1 MLDEVQKKGGVCLG
15 KKQGDAVLNAFRHP
29 VSVITGGPGRG
40 KTTVLKAI
48 LEIFRIVFPQKDALL
63 CAPTGRA
70 ARKMMESTGHV
81 SDDDS
86 PALYLSEDEPE
97 PTDIEPIQED
107 LVIVDEATMVDMKL
121 AATLFSRL
129 KSGCRLILVGDADQL
144 PSVGPGTYSGN

>member
-1 MLDEVQKKGGVCLG
+1 MPWKEAGGCRTECVSASGICYHGRPRTGKDDGAKGDPGNFQDSISSERRAFVRSNRTRCEKNDG
-15 KKQGDAVLNAFRHP
+15 KHRP
-29 VSVITGGPGRG
+29 
-40 KTTVLKAI
+40 
-48 LEIFRIVFPQKDALL
+48 
-63 CAPTGRA
+63 C
-70 ARKMMESTGHV
+70 